1 MRPRDQTLGKPWYKP
16 FQKLAYF
23 PLKTTSRQNT
33 VTLSHGLTMY
43 ALALIA
49 GLSTVI
55 FAAAFREQLDKPESC
70 SWSPLAVED
79 RVTCAA
85 PRPKQRAPLLF
96 NVETPEL
103 WTSEHDRYERPR
115 DYKVPPPWR
124 GPEHCFTEFCLF
136 SNPDAG
142 EGMALITTAR
152 NAYLTANSAIPRSL
166 GIERTA
172 YYEAEVPGKGT
183 GLIANRTIRKGEI
196 IMQRAPAML
205 IQSTPHLD
213 LEPEVREKLYRDAVD
228 RLPEPTRERF
238 LRQTG
243 DTLYD
248 KIEKNSFRMFVD
260 GDRKQSVHLG
270 LFPEVSK
277 FNHDCRPK

>member
-1 MRPRDQTLGKPWYKP
+1 M
-16 FQKLAYF
+16 
-23 PLKTTSRQNT
+23 
-33 VTLSHGLTMY
+33 V
-43 ALALIA
+43 
-49 GLSTVI
+49 
-55 FAAAFREQLDKPESC
+55 
-70 SWSPLAVED
+70 VED

-85 PRPKQRAPLLF
+85 PQPKQKPQLLF
-96 NVETPEL
+96 EVETPEL

-115 DYKVPPPWR
+115 DYKLPPAWK
-124 GPEHCFTEFCLF
+124 GPEHCFAEFCLF

-152 NAYLTANSAIPRSL
+152 NAYITANSFIPRSV
-166 GIERTA
+166 GVEPTA
-172 YYEAEVPGKGT
+172 FYEAEVPGKGT

-196 IMQRAPAML
+196 IMQRAPAVL

-228 RLPEPTRERF
+228 KLPEPTRGRF

-243 DTLYD
+243 DTIYD
-248 KIEKNSFRMFVD
+248 KVEKNSFRMFVD
-260 GDRKQSVHLG
+260 GDRKQSLHLG